1 MSETNDKM
9 KTIFV
14 VDDSDLF
21 LSLAKNALEDY
32 YRVLTMSSCKR
43 MFTLL
48 EKIVPDLILLDIEM
62 PEMDGF
68 EALQGLKS
76 NYLYNNIPVIFLTN
90 YRENLIE
97 ARGFELGGVD
107 FITKPF
113 STPVLLNRIKTQLDI
128 DGLIRERTDRI
139 KRLQN
144 GIMVVLANVVEER
157 DKDTGGHNDRTS
169 EYIKMLIDAMIEH
182 GLYADELSR
191 WDIEKVISAAR
202 LHDMGKIHII
212 DTILNKPGKL
222 DEDEYEQIKL
232 HSTEGVNIIDRMIG
246 HTGEEEFLHNA
257 KLFAEYHHE
266 RWDGTGYPHK
276 LKGTDIPLHGRIMAV
291 VDVYDALVS
300 KRPYKEPYTH
310 EKSIGII
317 SEESGRHFDPEI
329 VKVFL
334 DIQEQIRAVKESL

>member
-1 MSETNDKM
+1 MM

-14 VDDSDLF
+14 VDDSDIF
-21 LSLAKNALEDY
+21 LSLAKNALQDY
-32 YRVLTMSSCKR
+32 YRVLTMSSSKK

-48 EKIVPDLILLDIEM
+48 EKVIPDLILLDIEM
-62 PEMDGF
+62 PGTDGF

-76 NYLYNNIPVIFLTN
+76 NYLYSNVPVIFLTN
-90 YRENLIE
+90 YREDLIE
-97 ARGFELGGVD
+97 ARGFELGVVD
-107 FITKPF
+107 FISKPF

-128 DGLIRERTDRI
+128 DGLIRERTERI

-144 GIMVVLANVVEER
+144 SIMIVLANVVEER
-157 DKDTGGHNDRTS
+157 DKDTGGHNDRTA
-169 EYIKMLIDAMIEH
+169 EYIKILIEALIH
-182 GLYADELSR
+182 RGVYSDEISG
-191 WDIEKVISAAR
+191 WDIEKVVSAAR
-202 LHDMGKIHII
+202 LHDMGKIHVM

-222 DEDEYEQIKL
+222 NEEEYEQIKL
-232 HSTEGVNIIDRMIG
+232 HSREGVNIIDRMIK
-246 HTGEEEFLHNA
+246 HTGEEEFLFNA

-300 KRPYKEPYTH
+300 KRPYKEAYTH

-317 SEESGRHFDPEI
+317 SEESGKHFDPKI
-329 VKVFL
+329 VEVFL
-334 DIQEQIRAVKESL
+334 EIQDQLMKIR